1 MYFFNMQVHTAPVGE
16 NSLTVRAGK
25 LLSKVDRVHMSFQVG
40 LSGEVLAAVL
50 AREYFQGTTVLLLL
64 VPH

>member
-1 MYFFNMQVHTAPVGE
+1 MYLFNMQVHTAPVGE

-25 LLSKVDRVHMSFQVG
+25 LLPKMDRVHMSFQIG
-40 LSGEVLAAVL
+40 LSGEILAAVL
-50 AREYFQGTTVLLLL
+50 AREYLQGTTVLLLL